1 MRRLLAAERVRF
13 GQRRDLW
20 LVMILV
26 PVVMGL
32 LFLNDFDRT
41 VQGIHSL
48 LNVDFGGGQPD
59 PDVLAQ
65 LKAQVQQESLAQL
78 PAFAFPANLV
88 RMATAPIAVI
98 LLAIYLSIALVAGEF
113 EWGTVRTIHLTANR
127 GAVLA
132 VRAVLIVGLVVTT
145 LIVGLLIGTVLPF
158 FMSIDGTPLQQY
170 AGPTPDLVPTLAVR
184 VLIIL
189 PFISI
194 PVLISVISRSTGVS
208 FLLTILAFVVD
219 LAITGTPFWRDGPAP
234 WLPAL
239 TISGSISRLLGDE
252 TTPLAAVAPGWSAV
266 VALIAWSLLPVLAA
280 IGTFRRQDLNE

>member
-20 LVMILV
+20 LLMILV

-32 LFLNDFDRT
+32 LFLNEFDRT
-41 VQGIHSL
+41 VQGIHSV
-48 LNVDFGGGQPD
+48 LNFDVGGGQPD
-59 PDVLAQ
+59 PDFL
-65 LKAQVQQESLAQL
+65 AQVQAQVRQDSLAQL

-88 RMATAPIAVI
+88 RMATGPIEVI
-98 LLAIYLSIALVAGEF
+98 LLAIYLSIAIVAGEF

-132 VRAVLIVGLVVTT
+132 IRVVLVVGLVLTA

-170 AGPTPDLVPTLAVR
+170 AGPTPDLVPALALR

-194 PVLISVISRSTGVS
+194 PVLISVISRSTGVG
-208 FLLTILAFVVD
+208 FLLTILVFVVD
-219 LAITGTPFWRDGPAP
+219 LAMTGTPFWRDGPAP
-234 WLPAL
+234 WVPAL

-252 TTPLAAVAPGWSAV
+252 TTPLAAVAPGWTSV
-266 VALIAWSLLPVLAA
+266 VALIAWSLLPILAA
-280 IGTFRRQDLNE
+280 IGLFRREDLNE